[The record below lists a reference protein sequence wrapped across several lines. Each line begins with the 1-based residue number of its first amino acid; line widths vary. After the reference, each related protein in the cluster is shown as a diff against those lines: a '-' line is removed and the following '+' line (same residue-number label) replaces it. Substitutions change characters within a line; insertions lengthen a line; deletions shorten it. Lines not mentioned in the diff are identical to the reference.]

1 MAVASA
7 VQFPQYL
14 AMLNMPNSGYRY
26 EEHLDRSA
34 SGVTVLDYLVG
45 RYSHSS
51 EDAWGRRIEAG
62 RVFVDG
68 APVVASMKLS
78 AGAVLA
84 WDRPPW
90 VEPGAPSSFAVL
102 YRDRD
107 VLAVAKP
114 RGLAAMPGGGFLERT
129 LLRRVAALDPAASP
143 LHRLGRATSGVTL
156 FARHTMARRR
166 LTDAWRTG
174 AVERHYVG
182 LVRGRPPWRE
192 VRVDEPIGPVPHARL
207 GSVAGLNRDGKHAA
221 SRVRL
226 VEHREST
233 SLVDVTIETGRT
245 HQIRIH
251 LAALGFPLE
260 GDPLYP
266 VGGVPEASTSSLP
279 GDLGYYLHAH
289 AIRFPHPEEARSV
302 SVTCLPPPILRR
314 ENL

>member
-1 MAVASA
+1 
-7 VQFPQYL
+7 
-14 AMLNMPNSGYRY
+14 MPNGGYRY
-26 EEHLDRSA
+26 EERLDRSA

-51 EDAWGRRIEAG
+51 EDAWEQRIEAG
-62 RVFVDG
+62 RVSVNG

-78 AGAVLA
+78 AGAVLV

-90 VEPGAPSSFAVL
+90 VEPEAPSSFAVL

-114 RGLAAMPGGGFLERT
+114 RGLAAMPGGRFLERT

-156 FARHTMARRR
+156 FARHTIARRR
-166 LTDAWRTG
+166 LTEAWRTG
-174 AVERHYVG
+174 AVERNYVG
-182 LVRGRPPWRE
+182 LVRGKPPWRE

-207 GSVAGLNRDGKHAA
+207 GSVAGLNPDGKHAE

-226 VEHREST
+226 LEHRAST
-233 SLVDVTIETGRT
+233 SLVEVTIETGRT

-251 LAALGFPLE
+251 LAALGYPLE

-266 VGGVPEASTSSLP
+266 VGGVPDASTSALP
-279 GDLGYYLHAH
+279 GDLGYSLHAH
-289 AIRFPHPEEARSV
+289 SIRFPHPEQGRSV
-302 SVTCLPPPILRR
+302 SIVCLPPPILRR